1 MEQCK
6 ISNMYTLE
14 ETIAKDYL
22 VQFTYPWEA
31 LAGIGD
37 YIKELG
43 KTLNPDVYEQKGEDI
58 WVAKSA
64 TVAPTACLNG
74 PLIIDENAEI
84 RDDRL
89 CEYGQSVVTRSDCFQ
104 HIRQRDKRHCHPDDL
119 DD

>member
-22 VQFTYPWEA
+22 AQFTYPWEA

-43 KTLNPDVYEQKGEDI
+43 KTLNRMFMNRRVRISGWQ
-58 WVAKSA
+58 
-64 TVAPTACLNG
+64 N
-74 PLIIDENAEI
+74 PLPWH
-84 RDDRL
+84 R
-89 CEYGQSVVTRSDCFQ
+89 Q
-104 HIRQRDKRHCHPDDL
+104 HV
-119 DD
+119 

>member
-1 MEQCK
+1 
-6 ISNMYTLE
+6 MYTLE

-22 VQFTYPWEA
+22 AQFTYPWEA

-64 TVAPTACLNG
+64 AVAPTACLNG

-84 RDDRL
+84 RHCAFIR
-89 CEYGQSVVTRSDCFQ
+89 GNAIVGKGTVVGNSTE
-104 HIRQRDKRHCHPDDL
+104 
-119 DD
+119 

>member
-22 VQFTYPWEA
+22 AQFTYPWEA

-43 KTLNPDVYEQKGEDI
+43 KTLNPDVYEQKGRI
-58 WVAKSA
+58 SGWQ
-64 TVAPTACLNG
+64 N
-74 PLIIDENAEI
+74 PLPWH
-84 RDDRL
+84 R
-89 CEYGQSVVTRSDCFQ
+89 Q
-104 HIRQRDKRHCHPDDL
+104 HV
-119 DD
+119 

>member
-43 KTLNPDVYEQKGEDI
+43 KTLNPQCSEG
-58 WVAKSA
+58 
-64 TVAPTACLNG
+64 
-74 PLIIDENAEI
+74 
-84 RDDRL
+84 
-89 CEYGQSVVTRSDCFQ
+89 
-104 HIRQRDKRHCHPDDL
+104 
-119 DD
+119 

>member
-22 VQFTYPWEA
+22 AQFTYPWEA

-58 WVAKSA
+58 WVAKSGCRG
-64 TVAPTACLNG
+64 TDSMFKWSFN
-74 PLIIDENAEI
+74 
-84 RDDRL
+84 
-89 CEYGQSVVTRSDCFQ
+89 Y
-104 HIRQRDKRHCHPDDL
+104 
-119 DD
+119 

>member
-43 KTLNPDVYEQKGEDI
+43 KTLNPDVYEQIGRASCRER
-58 WVAKSA
+58 VSSP
-64 TVAPTACLNG
+64 V
-74 PLIIDENAEI
+74 
-84 RDDRL
+84 
-89 CEYGQSVVTRSDCFQ
+89 
-104 HIRQRDKRHCHPDDL
+104 
-119 DD
+119 

>member
-22 VQFTYPWEA
+22 AQITYTSEA

-43 KTLNPDVYEQKGEDI
+43 KTFYQDV
-58 WVAKSA
+58 
-64 TVAPTACLNG
+64 
-74 PLIIDENAEI
+74 
-84 RDDRL
+84 
-89 CEYGQSVVTRSDCFQ
+89 
-104 HIRQRDKRHCHPDDL
+104 
-119 DD
+119 

>member
-22 VQFTYPWEA
+22 AQFTYPWEA

-43 KTLNPDVYEQKGEDI
+43 KTLTSTFKIFSSKLPQY
-58 WVAKSA
+58 AKLY
-64 TVAPTACLNG
+64 TG
-74 PLIIDENAEI
+74 
-84 RDDRL
+84 
-89 CEYGQSVVTRSDCFQ
+89 
-104 HIRQRDKRHCHPDDL
+104 
-119 DD
+119 

>member
-22 VQFTYPWEA
+22 AQFTYPWEA

-64 TVAPTACLNG
+64 AVAPTACLNG
-74 PLIIDENAEI
+74 PLLMKMLKYDTVH
-84 RDDRL
+84 
-89 CEYGQSVVTRSDCFQ
+89 SFVVMQLSEKERW
-104 HIRQRDKRHCHPDDL
+104 
-119 DD
+119 

>member
-22 VQFTYPWEA
+22 AQFTYPWEA

-43 KTLNPDVYEQKGEDI
+43 KTLNLGGK
-58 WVAKSA
+58 
-64 TVAPTACLNG
+64 
-74 PLIIDENAEI
+74 I
-84 RDDRL
+84 RYRGTDSMFKWSFN
-89 CEYGQSVVTRSDCFQ
+89 Y
-104 HIRQRDKRHCHPDDL
+104 
-119 DD
+119 